1 MVKKKAQSLTLEEKK
16 RLVGIDSQ
24 ISINRQCELMRLN
37 RSSHYYHPEAESRD
51 NLMLMRLIDEEYTR
65 HPFYGKRKMTA
76 YLKRLG
82 HKVNVKRIRRLMQLM
97 NHEAIYQKPNLS
109 RKHPEHTIY
118 PYLLKGLIVDRAGK
132 VWSTD
137 ITYIRTTTGFMYLV
151 AVIDWHSRYVL
162 AWRLS
167 NTLDAH
173 FCIETLKEALKQGTP
188 EIFNTDQGV
197 QFTSHE
203 FIKVL
208 TDAGIKISMDGKGR
222 ALDNIFVERLW
233 RTVKYENIYLHE
245 YETARD
251 LLGGL
256 EKYFFFY
263 NHERLH
269 ESLDY
274 KTPHEIHAKR
284 ISDDLLVVNL

>member
-1 MVKKKAQSLTLEEKK
+1 
-16 RLVGIDSQ
+16 
-24 ISINRQCELMRLN
+24 
-37 RSSHYYHPEAESRD
+37 
-51 NLMLMRLIDEEYTR
+51 MRLIDEEYTR

-82 HKVNVKRIRRLMQLM
+82 HKVNVKRTRRLMQLM
-97 NHEAIYQKPNLS
+97 NLEAIYQKPNLS

-118 PYLLKGLIVDRAGK
+118 PYLLKGLTVKKSGQ

-137 ITYIRTTTGFMYLV
+137 ITYIRTATGFMYLV
-151 AVIDWHSRYVL
+151 VVIDWHSRYVL
-162 AWRLS
+162 SWRLS

-173 FCIETLKEALKQGTP
+173 FCIEALKEALRQGTP
-188 EIFNTDQGV
+188 KIFNTDQGV

-233 RTVKYENIYLHE
+233 RTVKYEDIYLQE
-245 YETARD
+245 YETATD
-251 LLGGL
+251 LLRGL
-256 EKYFFFY
+256 EKYFLFY
-263 NHERLH
+263 NHERIH

-274 KTPHEIHAKR
+274 KTPYEIHSK
-284 ISDDLLVVNL
+284 IIPDDLLAVNL

>member
-1 MVKKKAQSLTLEEKK
+1 
-16 RLVGIDSQ
+16 
-24 ISINRQCELMRLN
+24 
-37 RSSHYYHPEAESRD
+37 
-51 NLMLMRLIDEEYTR
+51 
-65 HPFYGKRKMTA
+65 
-76 YLKRLG
+76 
-82 HKVNVKRIRRLMQLM
+82 MQLM
-97 NHEAIYQKPNLS
+97 NLEAIYQKPNLS

-137 ITYIRTTTGFMYLV
+137 ITYIRTAAGFMYLV

-162 AWRLS
+162 AWKLS

-173 FCIETLKEALKQGTP
+173 FCIEALKEALKQGTP

-203 FIKVL
+203 FINVL

-233 RTVKYENIYLHE
+233 RTVKYENIYLNE

-269 ESLDY
+269 ESLAY
-274 KTPHEIHAKR
+274 KTPYEIHAKR
-284 ISDDLLVVNL
+284 ISNDLLAVNL